1 MGKYEFVME
10 VSNRQK
16 IRVFFVSLLIL
27 IVLFAIFLVFTTF
40 LKEGIQQATSYQ
52 AVKGFFEKDIKK
64 TTPLGIFYLSFF
76 GNLLLIPLPIEIPFF
91 IGLTKGN
98 PFLFSLFLAIAGII
112 PSQAINYIIGTKF
125 HKIIFTFIST
135 KKIYKVKRW
144 VDNYGAYAL
153 FGFHLLPLP
162 SNELVFALGIAK
174 YNITRLF
181 FFILLGS
188 IIKFSAIWGITTL
201 FF

>member
-1 MGKYEFVME
+1 MGKYEFVAE
-10 VSNRQK
+10 VSNKQK
-16 IRVFFVSLLIL
+16 LKVFFVSLMIL
-27 IVLFAIFLVFTTF
+27 TVLFAIFIMFSTF
-40 LKEGIQQATSYQ
+40 FSEGIQQSLSYQ

-76 GNLLLIPLPIEIPFF
+76 GNLLLVPLPTEIPFF

-98 PFLFSLFLAIAGII
+98 PFMLSLFLAIAGII

-144 VDNYGAYAL
+144 VDNYGPYAL
-153 FGFHLLPLP
+153 FIFNLLPLP

-174 YNITRLF
+174 YNVTRLF
-181 FFILLGS
+181 VSILFGS
-188 IIKFSAIWGITTL
+188 LIKFLAIWGIVIL